1 MFTGGELRERMRSDE
16 LRRRVAGTLLGIEPG
31 QRLPTIRQL
40 ASRHRASIGATQ
52 ETLARLEAEGGVA
65 IDRRGRLGATLRSR
79 SIGALWA
86 AAEGVP
92 LIVSLPLP
100 NTPRTE
106 GLATAIKSLLTH
118 AGVEVY
124 LVFSRGSRHRLVE
137 LRQGRCHLVVLS
149 ALAARELCGSGERVL
164 LELPAPSF
172 VREHRVYYAD
182 RAEGMNGPPRV
193 VIDRDSLDFQRLTEL
208 EFEGTGARF
217 VPASYMEFPRLMAER
232 EADAVIWDVEEAEA
246 RMPRFVRS
254 RSLSARVVAQIG
266 DSDLRTAFIART
278 EDTSVQLV
286 AKACLDPAA
295 LMRIHGQV
303 VEHKRVPSY

>member
-106 GLATAIKSLLTH
+106 GLATAIKSLLTD

-193 VIDRDSLDFQRLTEL
+193 VIDRDRALRLEAG
-208 EFEGTGARF
+208 E
-217 VPASYMEFPRLMAER
+217 RLLR
-232 EADAVIWDVEEAEA
+232 RADAGSMLGGELTDRGQPLVRLDAEERA
-246 RMPRFVRS
+246 RQAAP
-254 RSLSARVVAQIG
+254 
-266 DSDLRTAFIART
+266 
-278 EDTSVQLV
+278 QLV
-286 AKACLDPAA
+286 APHALPEFAAGEHHAYASGAGPRRQPAA
-295 LMRIHGQV
+295 G
-303 VEHKRVPSY
+303 KAA